1 MTRKTPSSTEK
12 RMMGARIDEHLARLL
27 KVNAARKGTTVQQIL
42 ETIVRAYLQREGDL
56 KRPS

>member
-12 RMMGARIDEHLARLL
+12 RMMGARIDERLARLL

-56 KRPS
+56 K